1 MFIQEGIFINGIP
14 IDEIC
19 EGYTANTG
27 YVLQL
32 ATPYYEELTVG
43 ENLFLAAQMKLPS
56 SMEWKKK
63 FERVKQVMEVVCSFI
78 FMTNIPSCTSVFSII
93 LLFQG
98 PYSFKMI
105 CMG

>member
-1 MFIQEGIFINGIP
+1 MVYLHNQHDLFIQEGIFINGIP

-43 ENLFLAAQMKLPS
+43 ENLL
-56 SMEWKKK
+56 EWKKK

-78 FMTNIPSCTSVFSII
+78 FMTNILNCTSVFSI
-93 LLFQG
+93 LFQG

-105 CMG
+105 RMG